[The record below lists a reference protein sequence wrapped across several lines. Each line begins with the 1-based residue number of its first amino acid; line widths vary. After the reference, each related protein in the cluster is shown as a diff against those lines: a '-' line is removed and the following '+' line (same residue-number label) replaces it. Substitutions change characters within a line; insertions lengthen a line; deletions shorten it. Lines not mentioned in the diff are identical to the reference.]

1 MMMELS
7 SPEEAEVALPQ
18 QSADIM
24 ASLQR
29 PNNDDDDDWTST
41 TATAAA
47 DEEPP
52 IPDEELPQEN
62 RRTT

>member
-1 MMMELS
+1 MELS
-7 SPEEAEVALPQ
+7 SPEAEVAAPQ
-18 QSADIM
+18 PTDIM
-24 ASLQR
+24 SSLQR

-62 RRTT
+62 RRTS